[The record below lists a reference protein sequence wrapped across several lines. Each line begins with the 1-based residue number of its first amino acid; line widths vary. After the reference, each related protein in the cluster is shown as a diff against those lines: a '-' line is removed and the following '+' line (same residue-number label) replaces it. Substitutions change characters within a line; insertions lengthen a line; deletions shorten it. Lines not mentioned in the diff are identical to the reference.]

1 MPISEIIVT
10 KREQLDDE
18 QDFKDLLISILTE
31 EDKGN
36 FRFKNVYENLINE
49 YLKRKEDDS
58 DDKN

>member
-10 KREQLDDE
+10 KIEQLDDE

>member
-10 KREQLDDE
+10 KIEQLDDE
-18 QDFKDLLISILTE
+18 REFKDLLISILTE

-49 YLKRKEDDS
+49 YLKKKEDDS
-58 DDKN
+58 NDKN